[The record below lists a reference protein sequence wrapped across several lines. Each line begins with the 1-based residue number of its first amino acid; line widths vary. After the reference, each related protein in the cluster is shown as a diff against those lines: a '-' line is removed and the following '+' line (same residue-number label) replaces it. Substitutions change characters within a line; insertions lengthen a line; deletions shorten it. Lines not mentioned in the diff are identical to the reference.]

1 MRDEF
6 VNMGED
12 KELEELLNKKAAELI
27 EKTRQLQR
35 DPFPPGEVVHL
46 DSSNFDD
53 FISRKRVTVVDFWAE
68 WCAPCFI
75 LAPIIEELARD
86 YPQVGFGKLN
96 TDENP
101 EIASRYG
108 VMSLPTV
115 LLFKDG
121 EPVDAII
128 GAVPREMIEARLR
141 VILNE

>member
-1 MRDEF
+1 
-6 VNMGED
+6 
-12 KELEELLNKKAAELI
+12 
-27 EKTRQLQR
+27 
-35 DPFPPGEVVHL
+35 
-46 DSSNFDD
+46 
-53 FISRKRVTVVDFWAE
+53 VTVVDFWAE

-128 GAVPREMIEARLR
+128 GAVPREMIEARLK